1 MRQQGRSPL
10 FATSSI
16 GMIVH
21 KNTRRRRARR
31 PLAALLSFLVLTGLL
46 AVAFVVPAT
55 GAGTGELLPDLQAD
69 SVGEA
74 DSTATY
80 TDNTGSHLLL
90 RFSSYIRNVGPGPL
104 EVTGVNPVNRSISG
118 DDLRQVITHDDATK
132 VDEAMPGAQLKY
144 EETDG
149 HNHWHFQ
156 NAARYSLW
164 NSDKTEEVGFSSKVG
179 FCFLDIGHG
188 DPNYDPAVDSPDHF
202 LYSGTVAPYP
212 TPFGSST
219 NNCLAYDPDF
229 PDLTDEVQPPR
240 TKIDMGISTG
250 WRDVYEKT
258 LPFQYVDVSDVT
270 PGHYWI
276 RSQVDPLNLIRESNE
291 ENDPAFSTSPSTVP
305 GYIAKPVNAGQI
317 SGVKPSTSTITLS
330 STKYANDADP
340 AIGAVRY
347 KVVEQPEHGTLAPAS
362 GTADVDGWFA
372 ASQLVYTKDVAY
384 NGPDTFKYVAK
395 QSGSPFP
402 LSPASASVT
411 MQVGSGNGAT
421 TVGINGAPSQLYT
434 AAGIQLTASVVPEG
448 DVTWRVDDVAGGNAT
463 VGTIDASGFYRAP
476 ATVPANGKVRIT
488 ATSDDG
494 AFDAVEVTIVA
505 RPVVKPKP
513 DVPDPPKPP
522 VVNPPKPP
530 ITTPAVTALS
540 KPTIGRVGRRLLVK
554 YMPGKSGKLSVSIS
568 RKGKRLASCKVTV
581 QKGRALTCRFTLK
594 KSKVKKLTGSLTVYA
609 KLTSKGKTLGTR
621 RTTVSL
627 KVTASSTRIG
637 PLCILTPIKG

>member
-1 MRQQGRSPL
+1 M
-10 FATSSI
+10 
-16 GMIVH
+16 
-21 KNTRRRRARR
+21 
-31 PLAALLSFLVLTGLL
+31 
-46 AVAFVVPAT
+46 AVVFVVPAT
-55 GAGTGELLPDLQAD
+55 GAGTGNELLPDLQAD

-80 TDNTGSHLLL
+80 TDGGGSHLLL

-118 DDLRQVITHDDATK
+118 DGIRQVVTHDDATK
-132 VDEAMPGAQLKY
+132 VEEPMPGAQLKY

-164 NSDKTEEVGFSSKVG
+164 NNAKTEEVGFSSKVG

-188 DPNYDPAVDSPDHF
+188 DPNYNPALDSPNHF

-229 PDLTDEVQPPR
+229 PDPTDTVVPPR
-240 TKIDMGISTG
+240 SKIDMGISTG

-258 LPFQYVDVSDVT
+258 LPFQYVDVSDVA
-270 PGHYWI
+270 PGYYWI

-291 ENDPAFSTSPSTVP
+291 SNDPVFASSRSTVP
-305 GYIAKPVNAGQI
+305 GYVAQPVNAGQI

-330 STKYANDADP
+330 STKFSNAADP
-340 AIGAVRY
+340 AIGAVQY
-347 KVVEQPEHGTLAPAS
+347 QVTEQPEHGTL
-362 GTADVDGWFA
+362 GTITDGKV
-372 ASQLVYTKDVAY
+372 VYTKDAGY

-395 QSGSPFP
+395 QAGSQFP
-402 LSPASASVT
+402 LSPASAAVT
-411 MQVGSGNGAT
+411 MQVGSGTGAT
-421 TVGINGAPSQLYT
+421 TVGISGAPAQLYT
-434 AAGIQLTASVVPEG
+434 VAGIQLSASVIPAG
-448 DVTWRVDDVAGGNAT
+448 DVTWRVDDIVGGDAT
-463 VGTIDASGFYRAP
+463 VGTIDSSGFYKAP
-476 ATVPANGKVRIT
+476 AKVPADGTVRIT

-494 AFDAVEVTIVA
+494 TFDAVEITIVA

-513 DVPDPPKPP
+513 DLPDPPKPP
-522 VVNPPKPP
+522 VIVPNDPKPP
-530 ITTPAVTALS
+530 ITEAPAALS
-540 KPTIGRVGRRLLVK
+540 KPTIGRIGRRLLVK
-554 YMPGKSGKLSVSIS
+554 YMPGKSGKLTVSIS
-568 RKGKRLASCKVTV
+568 KKGKRLATCKVTV

-609 KLTSKGKTLGTR
+609 KLTSKGKTLGSR

-627 KVTASSTRIG
+627 KVKASSTRIG
-637 PLCILTPIKG
+637 PLCILTTIK

>member
-1 MRQQGRSPL
+1 
-10 FATSSI
+10 
-16 GMIVH
+16 MIVH
-21 KNTRRRRARR
+21 KNTRRRAGR
-31 PLAALLSFLVLTGLL
+31 PLAALLSVLVLTGLM
-46 AVAFVVPAT
+46 VVVFVVPAT
-55 GAGTGELLPDLQAD
+55 GAGTGNELLPDLQAD

-80 TDNTGSHLLL
+80 TDGGGSHLLL

-104 EVTGVNPVNRSISG
+104 EVTGVNPVNRGISG
-118 DDLRQVITHDDATK
+118 DGIRQVVTHDDGTK
-132 VDEAMPGAQLKY
+132 VEEPIPGASLKY

-164 NSDKTEEVGFSSKVG
+164 NNAKTQEVGFSSKVG

-188 DPNYDPAVDSPDHF
+188 DPNYNPAVDDPNHF

-229 PDLTDEVQPPR
+229 PDPLDTVVPPR
-240 TKIDMGISTG
+240 SKVDMGISTG

-270 PGHYWI
+270 PGYYWI
-276 RSQVDPLNLIRESNE
+276 RSQVDPQNLIRESNE
-291 ENDPAFSTSPSTVP
+291 SNDPAFAAKRSTVP
-305 GYIAKPVNAGQI
+305 GYIAQPVNAGQI
-317 SGVKPSTSTITLS
+317 GGVKVNTSTITLN
-330 STKYANDADP
+330 STKFANPADP

-347 KVVEQPEHGTLAPAS
+347 RITEQPQHGTLAPAT
-362 GTADVDGWFA
+362 GAADGDGWFA
-372 ASQLVYTKDVAY
+372 ATKVVYTKDQGY
-384 NGPDTFKYVAK
+384 NGPDTFKYAAR
-395 QSGSPFP
+395 QAGSQFP

-411 MQVGSGNGAT
+411 MQVGSGTGAT
-421 TVGINGAPSQLYT
+421 TVGISGAQAQLYT
-434 AAGIQLTASVVPEG
+434 SAGIQLSALVVPQ
-448 DVTWRVDDVAGGNAT
+448 DITDPTWRVDDVVGGNAT
-463 VGTIDASGFYRAP
+463 VGTIDAHGFYKAP
-476 ATVPANGKVRIT
+476 ATVPTDGVVRIT
-488 ATSDDG
+488 ATSEDG
-494 AFDAVEVTIVA
+494 TFDAVEMTIVA

-522 VVNPPKPP
+522 VIVDPKPP
-530 ITTPAVTALS
+530 VSPAVKALS

-568 RKGKRLASCKVTV
+568 RKGKRLATCKVTV

-594 KSKVKKLTGSLTVYA
+594 KSKVKKLKGSLTVYA
-609 KLTSKGKTLGTR
+609 KLTSKGKTLATR

-627 KVTASSTRIG
+627 RVKASSTRIG
-637 PLCILTPIKG
+637 PLCILTLIK